1 MIKAILLD
9 VDGTIL
15 SFETHQIPASAL
27 AALQQVHEKGIK
39 IIIATGRAAG
49 DLREIESVPYDA
61 VIALNG
67 AECYLRDGTLVYNRP
82 ISREDF
88 QKAAAIA
95 RQYDIALALELNDGV
110 FVDQLK
116 PAVVQ
121 VAQMVDHPIPE
132 VVDVE
137 ALFDAKGCSQ
147 FCFYC
152 DQEME
157 KKIMPQLPGLSAN
170 RWHPAFTDIN
180 VSGTSKA
187 SGLAL
192 IAAYYDIDAANIMAC
207 GDGGNDIP
215 MLQAAG
221 IGVAMGNASDEVKK
235 HANYVTEP
243 IQNDGL
249 AKALQHFQLI

>member
-9 VDGTIL
+9 IDGTIL

-27 AALQQVHEKGIK
+27 TALQQVHEKGIK

-67 AECYLRDGTLVYNRP
+67 AECYLRNGPLIKNRP
-82 ISREDF
+82 IPRKDF
-88 QKAAAIA
+88 QKAATIA
-95 RQYDIALALELNDGV
+95 RQYDIALGLELNNGV
-110 FVDQLK
+110 FVDKLK

-121 VAQMVDHPIPE
+121 VARMVDHPIPE
-132 VVDVE
+132 VKDIE
-137 ALFDAKGCSQ
+137 ALFDAQGCSQ

-152 DQEME
+152 DLETE
-157 KKIMPQLPGLSAN
+157 KKIMPQLPGLSAT
-170 RWHPAFTDIN
+170 RWHPAFTDVN
-180 VSGTSKA
+180 LSGTSKA
-187 SGLAL
+187 SGLTL
-192 IAAYYDIDAANIMAC
+192 FAAYYGIDAANILAC

-249 AKALQHFQLI
+249 AKVLQHFQLI

>member
-15 SFETHQIPASAL
+15 SFETHQIPVSTL
-27 AALQQVHEKGIK
+27 AALQQVHKNGIK

-67 AECYLRDGTLVYNRP
+67 AECYLRNGTLIKNRP
-82 ISREDF
+82 IPREDF
-88 QKAAAIA
+88 KKAAAIA
-95 RQYDIALALELNDGV
+95 RQYDIALGLELNNGV

-116 PAVVQ
+116 PVVVQ
-121 VAQMVDHPIPE
+121 IAQMVDHPIPE

-137 ALFDAKGCSQ
+137 TLFDAKGCSQ

-152 DQEME
+152 DLEME
-157 KKIMPQLPGLSAN
+157 KKIMPQLPGLSAT

-187 SGLAL
+187 SGLNIFAT
-192 IAAYYDIDAANIMAC
+192 YYGIDASDIMAC

-221 IGVAMGNASDEVKK
+221 IGIAMGNASDEVKK
-235 HANYVTEP
+235 HANYITDS
-243 IQNDGL
+243 IHCDGL